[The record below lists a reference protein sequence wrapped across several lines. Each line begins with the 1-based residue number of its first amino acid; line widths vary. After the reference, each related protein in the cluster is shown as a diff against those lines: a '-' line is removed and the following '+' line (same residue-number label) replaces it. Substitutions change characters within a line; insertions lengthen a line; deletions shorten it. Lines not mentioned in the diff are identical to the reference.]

1 MNKRKKYIKQKMVI
15 LCAFI
20 LGILIAIYIKTLN
33 PQKVYITLEEK
44 KNLEHKIEIENNHN
58 FYELNLQ
65 LAFLHLNNENMSY
78 AYNNKLKNKIKD
90 LLLSNSTIE
99 KSFEMG
105 NLKFNIKLIYTKEYI
120 NFYKGKRKI
129 IFN

>member
-1 MNKRKKYIKQKMVI
+1 MIDNI
-15 LCAFI
+15 LFK
-20 LGILIAIYIKTLN
+20 LKDLINY
-33 PQKVYITLEEK
+33 
-44 KNLEHKIEIENNHN
+44 KIEIENNHN

-65 LAFLHLNNENMSY
+65 LALLHLNNENMSY